1 MIPVWNTFQFQY
13 CTLILSNNILYCF
26 KKKKEYFSSNPC
38 PEQTHVVTWSCV
50 CSDLMLTCFVGCH
63 FRKSGHKLL
72 VLVTQNH
79 NSSCRS
85 HVYVPMC
92 VKDDKCKEVRVVR
105 IGLELLVYTLKR
117 FSIPIN
123 YASIQ
128 HVLHQNCHSL
138 HWINCKHLFIYSRS
152 IVTHYSIIDWMK
164 SNV

>member
-1 MIPVWNTFQFQY
+1 MY
-13 CTLILSNNILYCF
+13 CLEQN
-26 KKKKEYFSSNPC
+26 KDYFLSNPC

-50 CSDLMLTCFVGCH
+50 CFDLMFTCFVGCH

-105 IGLELLVYTLKR
+105 IGLKLLVYTLKR

-128 HVLHQNCHSL
+128 HVVHRNVTHCIELIAN
-138 HWINCKHLFIYSRS
+138 IFLFIAVQLLHT
-152 IVTHYSIIDWMK
+152 ILV
-164 SNV
+164 